1 MVGGGMMGFGWE
13 ELGGLVG
20 VGMVGVGW
28 EQGGD
33 G

>member
-20 VGMVGVGW
+20 VRMVGVGW
-28 EQGGD
+28 EQCGD